1 MGAGQRLEVI
11 EEVLSEQLHNNTLQR
26 NSTQFKCIVFN

>member
-11 EEVLSEQLHNNTLQR
+11 EEVLSERLHDSTLLK